1 MSERAAGCALV
12 GEPIERDRGGHGSL
26 AIMISRVVAVAVG
39 FVLLGALLVLSF
51 QLGSQRGGSP
61 EQVPEDFAAVSDLYQ
76 RLQTEAADP
85 PDDEK
90 LVEGALQGMVDTL
103 EDPYAAYYNPEA
115 FTSFHEMLEGSFS
128 GVGVMIEETPE
139 GVTIVNVM
147 EESPAAEAGLQSRE
161 VIVSVDGED
170 VSDAPLEAVAK
181 RVQGEPG
188 TTVTLGLEGG
198 PQGPREVTVERAEID
213 RPVLRTERLDENTA
227 HLQVLSFTEKVGE
240 RVRSEVKELHAD
252 GVRGIVVDVRGN
264 PGGLL
269 REAVAVTSVFIE
281 DGPVVSVKERGQ
293 EREVFEATG
302 DAFDDVSLAV
312 LVDEGSASAS
322 EILAGAVQDR
332 ERGRV
337 IGTTTFGKG
346 TVQTVRQLSGGYGV
360 KFTTAE
366 YLTPSGR
373 SIEGSGIS
381 PDQQVADAE
390 EQLAAAREALR
401 AQMARDGEPLG
412 SAALPTFPVAADA
425 A

>member
-1 MSERAAGCALV
+1 
-12 GEPIERDRGGHGSL
+12 
-26 AIMISRVVAVAVG
+26 MISRVVAVAVG
-39 FVLLGALLVLSF
+39 FVLVGALLALSF
-51 QLGSQRGGSP
+51 QLGAQRAGSP
-61 EQVPEDFAAVSDLYQ
+61 QQVPEDFAAVSDLYQ

-85 PDDEK
+85 PDDEA

-103 EDPYAAYYNPEA
+103 EDPYAAYYDPEE

-128 GVGVMIEETPE
+128 GIGVMIEETPE

-147 EESPAAEAGLQSRE
+147 EGSPAAEAGLQARE

-170 VSDAPLEAVAK
+170 MSDAPLEAVAD

-188 TTVTLGLEGG
+188 TTVTLGLEG
-198 PQGPREVTVERAEID
+198 PEGPREVTIERAEID
-213 RPVLRTERLDENTA
+213 RPVLQTERLDERTA
-227 HLQVLSFTEKVGE
+227 HLQVLSFTENVGE
-240 RVRSEVKELHAD
+240 RVRSEVEELHAD
-252 GVRGIVVDVRGN
+252 GVRGVVVDVRGN

-312 LVDEGSASAS
+312 LVDGGSASAS

-381 PDQQVADAE
+381 PDQEVADAE

-401 AQMARDGEPLG
+401 AQMARDGESLG
-412 SAALPTFPVAADA
+412 SAALPVPVAAGA

>member
-1 MSERAAGCALV
+1 MPAGRA
-12 GEPIERDRGGHGSL
+12 ERDRSGHGSL
-26 AIMISRVVAVAVG
+26 ASMISRVVAVALG
-39 FVLLGALLVLSF
+39 LVLLGALLALSF
-51 QLGSQRGGSP
+51 QLGTQRAGNPQQLP
-61 EQVPEDFAAVSDLYQ
+61 EEFAAVSDLYQ

-85 PDDEK
+85 PDDQA
-90 LVEGALQGMVDTL
+90 LVEGALKGMVNTL
-103 EDPYAAYYNPEA
+103 EDPYAAYYDPKA

-128 GVGVMIEETPE
+128 GIGVMIEETPE

-147 EESPAAEAGLQSRE
+147 DDSPAAKAGLRARE
-161 VIVSVDGED
+161 VIVSVDGKD
-170 VSDAPLEAVAK
+170 MSDAPLKAVAD
-181 RVQGEPG
+181 RVQGEAG
-188 TTVTLGLEGG
+188 TTVTLGLKGG
-198 PQGPREVTVERAEID
+198 PEGPREVTIERAEID
-213 RPVLRTERLDENTA
+213 RPVLQTERLNENTA
-227 HLQVLSFTEKVGE
+227 HLKVLSFTEEVGE
-240 RVRSEVKELHAD
+240 RVRSEVKKLQAD
-252 GVRGIVVDVRGN
+252 GVRGIIVDVRGN

-293 EREVFEATG
+293 KREVFEATG
-302 DAFDDVSLAV
+302 DAFEDISLTV
-312 LVDEGSASAS
+312 LVDGGSASAS

-381 PDQQVADAE
+381 PDQEVTGDDK
-390 EQLAAAREALR
+390 QLAAAREALR
-401 AQMARDGEPLG
+401 AQMAGDGESLG
-412 SAALPTFPVAADA
+412 SAAPPAIPATAVAA
-425 A
+425 

>member
-1 MSERAAGCALV
+1 
-12 GEPIERDRGGHGSL
+12 
-26 AIMISRVVAVAVG
+26 MISRVVAVAVG
-39 FVLLGALLVLSF
+39 FVLVGALLALSF
-51 QLGSQRGGSP
+51 QLGAQRAGSP
-61 EQVPEDFAAVSDLYQ
+61 QQVPEDFAAVSDLYQ

-85 PDDEK
+85 PDDEA

-103 EDPYAAYYNPEA
+103 EDPYAAYYDPEE

-128 GVGVMIEETPE
+128 GVGVMIEETPD

-147 EESPAAEAGLQSRE
+147 EGSPAAEAGLQARE

-170 VSDAPLEAVAK
+170 MSDAPLEAVAD

-188 TTVTLGLEGG
+188 TTVTLGLEG
-198 PQGPREVTVERAEID
+198 PEGPREVTIERAEID
-213 RPVLRTERLDENTA
+213 RPVLQTERLDERTA
-227 HLQVLSFTEKVGE
+227 HLQVLSFTEEVGE
-240 RVRSEVKELHAD
+240 RVRSKVKELHAD
-252 GVRGIVVDVRGN
+252 GVRGVVVDVRGN

-269 REAVAVTSVFIE
+269 QEAVAVTSVFIE

-312 LVDEGSASAS
+312 LVDGGSASAS

-381 PDQQVADAE
+381 PDQEVADAE

-401 AQMARDGEPLG
+401 AQMARDGESLG
-412 SAALPTFPVAADA
+412 SDALPAVPVAAGA

>member
-1 MSERAAGCALV
+1 
-12 GEPIERDRGGHGSL
+12 
-26 AIMISRVVAVAVG
+26 MISRVVAVAVG
-39 FVLLGALLVLSF
+39 FVLVGALLALSF
-51 QLGSQRGGSP
+51 QLGAQRAGSP
-61 EQVPEDFAAVSDLYQ
+61 QQVPEDFAAVSDLYQ

-85 PDDEK
+85 PDDEA

-103 EDPYAAYYNPEA
+103 EDPYAAYYDPDE

-128 GVGVMIEETPE
+128 GIGVMIEETPE

-147 EESPAAEAGLQSRE
+147 EGSPAAEAGLQARE

-170 VSDAPLEAVAK
+170 MSDAPLEAVAD

-188 TTVTLGLEGG
+188 TTVTLGLEGPEG
-198 PQGPREVTVERAEID
+198 AREVTIERAEID
-213 RPVLRTERLDENTA
+213 RPVLQTERLDERTA
-227 HLQVLSFTEKVGE
+227 HLQVLSFTEEVGE
-240 RVRSEVKELHAD
+240 RVRSRVKELHAD

-281 DGPVVSVKERGQ
+281 DGPVVSVMERGQ

-312 LVDEGSASAS
+312 LVDGGSASAS

-381 PDQQVADAE
+381 PDQEVADAE

-401 AQMARDGEPLG
+401 AQMARDGESLG
-412 SAALPTFPVAADA
+412 WNLPAIPVAAGA